1 MSILSNDQKIDLHN
15 MIKANDTED
24 FTEDIRKKKQSKLI
38 HDDIKHMVYLK
49 KNYQRLSKSNPNEF
63 DNICIKQCNFLFNNY
78 TDIYNKVK
86 NDTLNL
92 TIMEKFLSVLKKI
105 EDGNIDQ
112 HEGSYLVG
120 QYLKQLYIDSAIKN
134 QEKINNQ
141 SNKKKVM
148 KKPIVNE
155 KKISYKEFKQ
165 MNT

>member
-1 MSILSNDQKIDLHN
+1 
-15 MIKANDTED
+15 
-24 FTEDIRKKKQSKLI
+24 
-38 HDDIKHMVYLK
+38 
-49 KNYQRLSKSNPNEF
+49 
-63 DNICIKQCNFLFNNY
+63 
-78 TDIYNKVK
+78 
-86 NDTLNL
+86 
-92 TIMEKFLSVLKKI
+92 MEKFLSVLKKI